1 MNRPT
6 TVKGL
11 LSYLTKGVPICF
23 DVTLKRKFPTLDD
36 GRSAVCTTN
45 TLQRLM
51 GLGEL
56 SDGVGSLIWDDPPV
70 SLLISVSVSV
80 RLSLFV
86 EHCS

>member
-11 LSYLTKGVPICF
+11 LSYLTKGAPICF

-51 GLGEL
+51 GLGE